1 VAVGGGKTKIQQ
13 IRHRHPMT
21 FLGRFGLK
29 QKKQKQKQQVVRKK
43 KSGRICHKRKIVK
56 TRPKE
61 TPTPHGTLSCYTP
74 PHLLCHFSTARPSW
88 PFLPAIL

>member
-43 KSGRICHKRKIVK
+43 KPGRSLSQEKNCQNYAER
-56 TRPKE
+56 
-61 TPTPHGTLSCYTP
+61 GTHAT
-74 PHLLCHFSTARPSW
+74 
-88 PFLPAIL
+88 